1 MRRSLLVLLFLVTGC
16 GGTATLPTASAPSG
30 LAAALPGT
38 PSLAAVEREDAAL
51 VAYFAAADGPVPVRY
66 ELRCELADA
75 AGVRVITLAA
85 GADLAIAGSDRSA
98 IAFTYAPDAAL
109 PVRCGLFAWNQR
121 GYSAAGP
128 LSPVVPANIEPTPS
142 VSPEATPDG
151 SLPPVAVT
159 TFLSGTP
166 LAAYDPVACAATLP
180 VAPVLALRETGSGAP
195 IAFSAGPGRFT
206 RVVRRDGTPTA
217 GTPTTSTISPALT
230 GAAVRL
236 RAGDTI
242 EFRSIGGVMAA
253 PRLTI
258 RDLAALVDG
267 RSIDLSVAPRYE
279 ATGPGS
285 TTVERDP
292 AGLPDRIRFGVTA
305 DLPAGRYLV
314 TLTFLAYSACGAHE
328 LESVALLVDTRP

>member
-1 MRRSLLVLLFLVTGC
+1 MKRSLLVLLFLATGC
-16 GGTATLPTASAPSG
+16 GGSVPLPTAPAPSG

-38 PSLAAVEREDAAL
+38 PALAAVERKDASL
-51 VAYFAAADGPVPVRY
+51 VAHFAAVGGPVPVRY
-66 ELRCELADA
+66 ELRCELTDV

-85 GADLAIAGSDRSA
+85 GADLAVTESDRSA
-98 IAFTYAPDAAL
+98 IAFTYDPDAAL
-109 PVRCGLFAWNQR
+109 PVRCGLLAWNQR

-128 LSPVVPANIEPTPS
+128 LSPVVPANIEPPPS

-151 SLPPVAVT
+151 SPPPVAET
-159 TFLSGTP
+159 AFLSGTP
-166 LAAYDPVACAATLP
+166 LTAYDPVACAATLP

-195 IAFSAGPGRFT
+195 IAFSTGPGRFT

-217 GTPTTSTISPALT
+217 GTPTTSMISPALT
-230 GAAVRL
+230 SAAVRL

-258 RDLAALVDG
+258 RDLTALVDG
-267 RSIDLSVAPRYE
+267 RSIDVSVAPRYE

-285 TTVERDP
+285 TAVERDP
-292 AGLPDRIRFGVTA
+292 AGLSDRIRFGVTA

-328 LESVALLVDTRP
+328 LESAALLVDTRP